1 VFQRLEIHSFN
12 YKKLPMLYRDFAA
25 PVSKTVDDDVTAF
38 KSRTAK
44 QTAGFGLLVAQDED
58 VEEDEEDEDEED
70 KDDEDD
76 DLDADDLDDE
86 DDEWEEVDEDEDDE
100 EDEDGDD
107 EDEDEENK
115 DDEDGDEESSASS
128 HFYAR

>member
-1 VFQRLEIHSFN
+1 VFQRLEIPSFN

-25 PVSKTVDDDVTAF
+25 SVSKTVDDDVTAF

-44 QTAGFGLLVAQDED
+44 QAAGFGLLVAQDED
-58 VEEDEEDEDEED
+58 VEEV
-70 KDDEDD
+70 DEDD
-76 DLDADDLDDE
+76 DEDDDLDDE

-107 EDEDEENK
+107 EDEGNE
-115 DDEDGDEESSASS
+115 DDEDGATKNRRLHRISMLVEI
-128 HFYAR
+128 